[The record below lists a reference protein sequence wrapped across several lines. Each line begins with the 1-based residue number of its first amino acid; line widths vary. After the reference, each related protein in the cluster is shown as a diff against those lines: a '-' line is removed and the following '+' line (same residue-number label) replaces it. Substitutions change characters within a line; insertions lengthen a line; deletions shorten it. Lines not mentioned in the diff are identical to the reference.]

1 MAYISTKEVAAI
13 RGQLKEKFPQLKFS
27 VRKQHYSSVIVTIK
41 SGTVDFSDLVTRC
54 YQDETIPFDGYY
66 QTNQY
71 WLDRMGKH
79 QPLFEEIYKVIKT
92 APASVEGGREWF
104 DDSDSMTDYF
114 HTAFYFSVNV
124 GSWDKPYVYSLAHKK
139 PKAKNTATKTSKTVT
154 EAGITVS
161 NKATISD
168 AAETVARM
176 TAEEQDKFVE
186 DIVSRYPNLADT
198 LMTKLG
204 YGLMEVEN

>member
-1 MAYISTKEVAAI
+1 MAYIKTEEVAAI
-13 RGQLKEKFPQLKFS
+13 RGQLKEKFKGLKFS
-27 VRKQHYSSVIVTIK
+27 VRKHHHSSVDVTIK
-41 SGTVDFSDLVTRC
+41 AGNVDFSGITDSN
-54 YQDETIPFDGYY
+54 GYA
-66 QTNQY
+66 QINQY
-71 WLDRMGKH
+71 WLDRTGKH
-79 QPLFEEIYKVIKT
+79 QYLFEEIIKLIKT

-139 PKAKNTATKTSKTVT
+139 PNAKNTATKTSKTVT

>member
-41 SGTVDFSDLVTRC
+41 SGTVDFSDLVTKC

-114 HTAFYFSVNV
+114 HTAFYMSVNI
-124 GSWDKPYVYSLAHKK
+124 GSYDKPYVCSK
-139 PKAKNTATKTSKTVT
+139 PKAIKLPKKS
-154 EAGITVS
+154 
-161 NKATISD
+161 TISD
-168 AAETVARM
+168 TAESIARM
-176 TAEEQDKFVE
+176 SNAERDKLV
-186 DIVSRYPNLADT
+186 DDLIASYPNLADE
-198 LMTKLG
+198 LLSKIG
-204 YGLMEVEN
+204 FGLMETENC

>member
-27 VRKQHYSSVIVTIK
+27 VRKQHHSSVDVTIK

-54 YQDETIPFDGYY
+54 YQGETIPFDGYF

-71 WLDRMGKH
+71 WLDRLGKH
-79 QPLFEEIYKVIKT
+79 QDLFEEIYKVIKT

-114 HTAFYFSVNV
+114 HTAFYMSVNI
-124 GSWDKPYVYSLAHKK
+124 GSYDKRYVCSK
-139 PKAKNTATKTSKTVT
+139 PKAVKVPA
-154 EAGITVS
+154 
-161 NKATISD
+161 KAKIKD
-168 AAETVARM
+168 AAEDLARM
-176 TAEEQDKFVE
+176 NSKELDDVV
-186 DIVSRYPNLADT
+186 DRLVDNYPTLAD
-198 LMTKLG
+198 LIMTRIG
-204 YGLMEVEN
+204 YAMMDKDYQNT